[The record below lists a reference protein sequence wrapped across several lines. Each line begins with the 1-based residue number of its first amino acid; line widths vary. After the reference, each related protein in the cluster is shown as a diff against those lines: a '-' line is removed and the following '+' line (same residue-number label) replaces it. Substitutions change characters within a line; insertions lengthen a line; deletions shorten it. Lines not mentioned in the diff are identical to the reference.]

1 MIFFAIGFGMC
12 LTILDQSAVNIAL
25 PQIAY
30 QFQAKITE
38 VQWVAIGYGL
48 TAGAFM
54 LPMGSL
60 SDLLGR
66 RKLYVT
72 GFFISAAGALVSG
85 IAPNLLIAIIFR
97 SLQGVGGAM
106 VQSNAL
112 AIMITTFSVE
122 KRGLVI
128 GTFMTI
134 VGVSSVVGPIVGGL
148 IVDQFSWRILLI
160 YPSPLLLIAALLSLY
175 VLPDIKP
182 SKENPNN
189 KLNNF
194 DWKGSIILCLALLV
208 TMLTITNGPRLG
220 WFSPVITIS
229 ILISLVLTVAFIFQ
243 QRNSES
249 PLIPTDFYKHK
260 IFTFGCTASF
270 LAFFT
275 GTSVFFIMPF
285 FLQGVLDYSP
295 AKSGL
300 IITPMAGFFALAGP
314 LAGYFS
320 DKLGWR
326 KIEMLG
332 LITLVV
338 ALIGLS
344 FANPQTVLV
353 SLVPFLGCIGL
364 GMGLFYSPNSAS
376 VLSVIPAERYG
387 IATAFLNLIRN
398 SSNIIG
404 VSVTTAIVT
413 GIMGNMGYAPSL
425 DVVEELTDI
434 SGVKNAFSS
443 GLRISFLAQL
453 LLIASA
459 LYLTFRKV

>member
-1 MIFFAIGFGMC
+1 
-12 LTILDQSAVNIAL
+12 
-25 PQIAY
+25 
-30 QFQAKITE
+30 
-38 VQWVAIGYGL
+38 
-48 TAGAFM
+48 
-54 LPMGSL
+54 
-60 SDLLGR
+60 
-66 RKLYVT
+66 
-72 GFFISAAGALVSG
+72 
-85 IAPNLLIAIIFR
+85 
-97 SLQGVGGAM
+97 
-106 VQSNAL
+106 
-112 AIMITTFSVE
+112 
-122 KRGLVI
+122 
-128 GTFMTI
+128 
-134 VGVSSVVGPIVGGL
+134 
-148 IVDQFSWRILLI
+148 
-160 YPSPLLLIAALLSLY
+160 
-175 VLPDIKP
+175 
-182 SKENPNN
+182 
-189 KLNNF
+189 
-194 DWKGSIILCLALLV
+194 
-208 TMLTITNGPRLG
+208 
-220 WFSPVITIS
+220 
-229 ILISLVLTVAFIFQ
+229 
-243 QRNSES
+243 
-249 PLIPTDFYKHK
+249 
-260 IFTFGCTASF
+260 
-270 LAFFT
+270 
-275 GTSVFFIMPF
+275 
-285 FLQGVLDYSP
+285 
-295 AKSGL
+295 
-300 IITPMAGFFALAGP
+300 MAGFFALSGP

-459 LYLTFRKV
+459 LYLTLRKV